1 MGFERKQF
9 TFYRSFLA
17 IVEQLPV
24 KKQRDFLLTLIRYAL
39 NETEPTTK
47 DSGVK
52 AAFEGIR
59 PVLDKARSKAQTG
72 KIGGSA
78 SPGSGKA
85 NVSKQQANAS
95 EFKRMEA
102 NQKRTE
108 AEGEKEKEKEID
120 IEFDIEGG
128 ERDGATDVRLPP
140 AETEDL
146 AKVFEVLRIFDVA
159 MGDKERADCRTLCAQ
174 YGTQAVIEAA
184 KTADHRHVPRWS
196 YVRAIVTSGGVGP
209 RGGRNKGGFIRH
221 GDPPTPAML
230 AAARQ
235 MLEEPDDPEFSES
248 YSQCEPGREET
259 GEADSLLRS
268 E

>member
-95 EFKRMEA
+95 EFKRTEA

-108 AEGEKEKEKEID
+108 ADGEGEKEREKEIE
-120 IEFDIEGG
+120 IEYEFEGEG
-128 ERDGATDVRLPP
+128 EGYGSQLPQGNTMDP
-140 AETEDL
+140 FSQ
-146 AKVFEVLRIFDVA
+146 VFEALRRREVF
-159 MGDKERADCRTLCAQ
+159 MSDKDKTECRALCAE
-174 YGTQAVIEAA
+174 YGSRSVIEATERA
-184 KTADHRHVPRWS
+184 EEAQAPRWP
-196 YVRAIVTSGGVGP
+196 YIRAIVTSGGVG
-209 RGGRNKGGFIRH
+209 GRAAKSHYIRH
-221 GDPPTPAML
+221 DDPPTPAML
-230 AAARQ
+230 EAVRQ
-235 MLEEPDDPEFSES
+235 MLEEEK
-248 YSQCEPGREET
+248 
-259 GEADSLLRS
+259 
-268 E
+268 